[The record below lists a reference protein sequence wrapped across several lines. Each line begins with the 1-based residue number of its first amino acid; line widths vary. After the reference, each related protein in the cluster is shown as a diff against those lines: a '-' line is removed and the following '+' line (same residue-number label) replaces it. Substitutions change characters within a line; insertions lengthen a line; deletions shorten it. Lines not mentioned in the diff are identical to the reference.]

1 MMRAIR
7 FATQLNFTIDK
18 ATFQGIMNNK
28 ERITIVSFERIITE
42 LNKIIMS
49 PVPSIGFSYLMDSG
63 LIEIIFPEMFQL
75 KGAEYVDGIGHKD
88 NYYHTLQVLD
98 NVAKKSDD
106 LWLRWAAIM
115 HDIGKPRTK
124 RFDPKIGWTFH
135 GHDAVGA
142 SMTPKIFRRLKLPLD
157 NKMHY
162 VQSLVRL
169 HLRPISLTNENITDS
184 AIRRLLYEAGDIVDD
199 LMILC
204 EADIT
209 TKNPKKM
216 RRFLANYEIVKTK
229 MKEIEEKDH
238 LRNWQPPISGEEIM
252 NAFGIAPSRTV
263 GDIKNAI
270 REAILDGDINN
281 TYEEAYAF
289 MIKKAESLGF
299 SLKN

>member
-1 MMRAIR
+1 
-7 FATQLNFTIDK
+7 
-18 ATFQGIMNNK
+18 
-28 ERITIVSFERIITE
+28 
-42 LNKIIMS
+42 
-49 PVPSIGFSYLMDSG
+49 
-63 LIEIIFPEMFQL
+63 
-75 KGAEYVDGIGHKD
+75 
-88 NYYHTLQVLD
+88 
-98 NVAKKSDD
+98 
-106 LWLRWAAIM
+106 
-115 HDIGKPRTK
+115 
-124 RFDPKIGWTFH
+124 
-135 GHDAVGA
+135 
-142 SMTPKIFRRLKLPLD
+142 MTPKIFRRLKLPLD

-162 VQSLVRL
+162 VQALVRL
-169 HLRPISLTNENITDS
+169 HLRPISLTNDNITDS
-184 AIRRLLYEAGDIVDD
+184 AIRRLLYEAGEIVDD

-216 RRFLANYEIVKTK
+216 KRFLANYEIVKTK

-252 NAFGIAPSRTV
+252 TAFGIAPSRAV

-281 TYEEAYAF
+281 TYEEAYTF